1 MKAGAV
7 LGMLL
12 VSLVFLCRGV
22 SLGHFAVPVPILSL
36 FTKSC
41 CVCIKRSPC
50 LCVYVKSFED
60 SKLFCHLLLL
70 LCFITAQEMQ
80 VNVSIVSECITVS
93 VRQGNTAWCFLTLTS
108 ELESCDKVELI
119 SQPAARRG
127 GLGPSLSSAI
137 SVFQMMPQQSDS
149 V

>member
-1 MKAGAV
+1 M
-7 LGMLL
+7 
-12 VSLVFLCRGV
+12 
-22 SLGHFAVPVPILSL
+22 
-36 FTKSC
+36 
-41 CVCIKRSPC
+41 
-50 LCVYVKSFED
+50 CVYVKSFED